1 MQVSPMRTVL
11 FLAFCAATLH
21 AAPSPKEIAFF
32 EKEIRP
38 LLAEHCYQCHSSD
51 AKKLKGGLMLDS
63 AAGWQRGGDTG
74 EAILPGEP
82 DKSPLI
88 HAVRYADRDLQ
99 MPPKYKLDDDAIAA
113 LEKWVAMGAPDPREG
128 DQAAPSLVEIDV
140 EGGRDYWAFQKP
152 TVTPDKET
160 IDAFI
165 NAKLSESGLEPA
177 PPADRTTL
185 IRRASFDL
193 VGLPPTPEQV
203 DAFVSDSRSDK
214 EAFAGLVD
222 DLLGSDGFG
231 ERWGR
236 HWLDI
241 VRYAESMGRTRNYPF
256 PYAWRYRDYVID
268 AFNADKPYDVFVK
281 EQLAG
286 DLLPAKDDAHR
297 DALTVATGF
306 LALGSMDLNENQ
318 REQYRMDVVDEQID
332 VTSRAV
338 LGLTTACARCHDH
351 KFDPI
356 PQADYYALA
365 GIFRSTETFSGYASR
380 QGGNRKGFREDLLV
394 KLDSVPAEVVAQEEL
409 AFDPKIQKRLKNQER
424 QLASVNRELRQAIN
438 LAKTR
443 GNDRKKNRKRPKR
456 ASQIALTE
464 KQDAGRSID
473 ALKKR
478 QKALQS
484 EVAKTKRALNQRGN
498 NKKKGKKPKAPR
510 TANYAMGVR
519 EHEKPEDC
527 QINIRGEARDLGD
540 RVPRGFLQVLSA
552 SGGHELKA
560 STQSGRV
567 ELAEWM
573 VSNGNPLTARVYVNR
588 LWHHLFGNGLVRT
601 VDNFGEMGERPSH
614 PQLLDSLAVRF
625 MEGGW
630 STKAMIRE
638 IMLSD
643 TYRRRSGR
651 HEQAAVVDP
660 ENRLLAHAH
669 VRRLEA
675 EPLRDALLAISGT
688 LNRERPDGSPVL
700 RSNIGELRRAAQ
712 LKDKDWLTRR
722 SVYLPIVRGFLPD
735 FLQVFDFAE
744 PSQVMGRRDVTT
756 VSTQALFFMNNPF
769 LMEQARAAADLLFTH
784 ERDPDKRLVTAYRVA
799 LGRSPSEKEV
809 ADSKRFLKS
818 ASESKPREQLAGLL
832 QAIFAS
838 AEFRYLR

>member
-1 MQVSPMRTVL
+1 MQVSLMRTVL
-11 FLAFCAATLH
+11 FLAFCAATVH
-21 AAPSPKEIAFF
+21 AAPSPKEVAFF

-51 AKKLKGGLMLDS
+51 AKNIKGGLLLDS
-63 AAGWQRGGDTG
+63 AVGWQRGGDTG

-82 DKSPLI
+82 DNSLLI
-88 HAVRYADRDLQ
+88 DAVRYAERDLQ
-99 MPPKYKLDDDAIAA
+99 MPPKYKLEDDAIAA
-113 LEKWVAMGAPDPREG
+113 LEKWVALGAPDPREG
-128 DQAAPSLVEIDV
+128 DQSAPSLAEIDIDS
-140 EGGRDYWAFQKP
+140 GRDYWAFQKP
-152 TVTPDKET
+152 VFSPGKGS

-165 NAKLSESGLEPA
+165 GAKLNESGLEPA
-177 PPADRTTL
+177 PLADRTIL

-203 DAFVSDSRSDK
+203 DAFVSDSRSDQD
-214 EAFAGLVD
+214 AFAALVD
-222 DLLGSDGFG
+222 EFLASDGFG

-241 VRYAESMGRTRNYPF
+241 VRYGESMGRTRNYPF

-268 AFNADKPYDVFVK
+268 AFNADKPYNVFVQ

-286 DLLPAKDDAHR
+286 DLLPAKDDAHH

-356 PQADYYALA
+356 PQSDYYALA
-365 GIFRSTETFSGYASR
+365 GIFRSTKTFSGYASR
-380 QGGNRKGFREDLLV
+380 QGGNRKGFRDDLLV
-394 KLDSVPAEVVAQEEL
+394 KLDSVSAEVVAKEEL
-409 AFDPKIQKRLKNQER
+409 AFDPKIQKRLKNQEN
-424 QLASVNRELRQAIN
+424 QLATVNRELRQAIN
-438 LAKTR
+438 KAKAR
-443 GNDRKKNRKRPKR
+443 SNGGKKRKRNKR
-456 ASQIALTE
+456 ATQVVLTE
-464 KQDAGRSID
+464 KQEAGKSIET
-473 ALKKR
+473 LKKR
-478 QKALQS
+478 QRELQQ
-484 EVAKTKRALNQRGN
+484 EVSKTKRALNQRGN
-498 NKKKGKKPKAPR
+498 NKKKGKKPKVPR

-519 EHEKPEDC
+519 EQEQPEDC
-527 QINIRGEARDLGD
+527 QINIRGEARNLGE

-552 SGGHELKA
+552 PGAHELNLSK
-560 STQSGRV
+560 QSGRLQ
-567 ELAEWM
+567 LAEWM
-573 VSNGNPLTARVYVNR
+573 VSPDNPLTARVYVNR
-588 LWHHLFGNGLVRT
+588 LWHHLFGHGLLRT

-614 PQLLDSLAVRF
+614 RGLLDHLAVTF
-625 MEGGW
+625 MNEGW
-630 STKAMIRE
+630 STKSMIRE

-643 TYRRRSGR
+643 TYQRQSG
-651 HEQAAVVDP
+651 HHGKAAQIDP
-660 ENRLLAHAH
+660 ENRLLAHAN
-669 VRRLEA
+669 VRRLQA
-675 EPLRDALLAISGT
+675 EPLRDALLAISGR
-688 LNRERPDGSPVL
+688 LNRERPDGSPVM
-700 RSNIGELRRAAQ
+700 RNSIGEMRRAAQ
-712 LKDKDWLTRR
+712 LKDEDWLTRR

-769 LMEQARAAADLLFTH
+769 LMAQARAAADLIFTH
-784 ERDPDKRLVTAYRVA
+784 EKDPDKRLVAAYRVA
-799 LGRSPSEKEV
+799 LGRTPSEDELV
-809 ADSKRFLKS
+809 ASKRFLES
-818 ASESKPREQLAGLL
+818 ASGSKPREQLAGLF
-832 QAIFAS
+832 QALFAS

>member
-1 MQVSPMRTVL
+1 
-11 FLAFCAATLH
+11 
-21 AAPSPKEIAFF
+21 
-32 EKEIRP
+32 
-38 LLAEHCYQCHSSD
+38 
-51 AKKLKGGLMLDS
+51 MLDS

-74 EAILPGEP
+74 EVILPGEP
-82 DKSPLI
+82 GESPLI

-99 MPPKYKLDDDAIAA
+99 MPPKYKLDDDAIAV
-113 LEKWVAMGAPDPREG
+113 LEKWIAMGAPDPREG
-128 DQAAPSLVEIDV
+128 DQAAPSIAEIDV
-140 EGGRDYWAFQKP
+140 EAGRDYWAFQKP
-152 TVTPDKET
+152 TVSPGKET

-165 NAKLSESGLEPA
+165 NAKLSENGLEPVPA
-177 PPADRTTL
+177 ADRTTL

-203 DAFVSDSRSDK
+203 DAFVSDSRSDQ
-214 EAFAGLVD
+214 EAFAALVD
-222 DLLGSDGFG
+222 DLLASDGFG

-236 HWLDI
+236 HWLDV

-268 AFNADKPYDVFVK
+268 AFNADKPYDVFVR

-365 GIFRSTETFSGYASR
+365 GIFRSTETLSGYASR
-380 QGGNRKGFREDLLV
+380 QGGNRKGFRDDLLV
-394 KLDSVPAEVVAQEEL
+394 KLDSVPAEVVAHEEL
-409 AFDPKIQKRLKNQER
+409 VYDPKIQKRLKNQEK

-438 LAKTR
+438 QAKAR
-443 GNDRKKNRKRPKR
+443 ANDRKKGKARKRGKR
-456 ASQIALTE
+456 ASQVALTE
-464 KQDAGRSID
+464 KQEAGKSVD
-473 ALKKR
+473 ALKRR
-478 QKALQS
+478 QKALQR
-484 EVAKTKRALNQRGN
+484 EVAKTKRELNQRGN
-498 NKKKGKKPKAPR
+498 NRKKGKKPKRPR

-527 QINIRGEARDLGD
+527 QINIRGEARNLGD
-540 RVPRGFLQVLSA
+540 SVPRGFLQVLSA
-552 SGGHELKA
+552 SGAHELKA
-560 STQSGRV
+560 SKQSGRL

-573 VSNGNPLTARVYVNR
+573 VSKENPLTARVYVNR
-588 LWHHLFGNGLVRT
+588 LWHHLFGSGLVRT

-614 PQLLDSLAVRF
+614 PQLLDHLALKF
-625 MEGGW
+625 MDGGW

-638 IMLSD
+638 IVLSD

-651 HEQAAVVDP
+651 HEQAAEVDP
-660 ENRLLAHAH
+660 ENRLLAHAQ

-675 EPLRDALLAISGT
+675 EPLRDALLAISGS

-700 RSNIGELRRAAQ
+700 RSNLGEMRRAAQ

-784 ERDPDKRLVTAYRVA
+784 ETDPDKRLVKAYRVA
-799 LGRSPSEKEV
+799 LGRSPSEKEI
-809 ADSKRFLKS
+809 ANSKRFLAS
-818 ASESKPREQLAGLL
+818 ASESKPRAQLAGLL
-832 QAIFAS
+832 QAVFAS

>member
-1 MQVSPMRTVL
+1 MQSSSMRLAL
-11 FLAFCAATLH
+11 FLGFCAATLH
-21 AAPSPKEIAFF
+21 AAPSAKEISFF
-32 EKEIRP
+32 EKKIRP
-38 LLAEHCYQCHSSD
+38 LLAEHCYKCHSAD
-51 AKKLKGGLMLDS
+51 AKKLKGGFLLDS
-63 AAGWQRGGDTG
+63 ATGWQRGGDTG
-74 EAILPGEP
+74 EAILPGDP

-113 LEKWVAMGAPDPREG
+113 FEKWVAMGAPDPREG
-128 DQAAPSLVEIDV
+128 RQPSTTLAEIDID
-140 EGGRDYWAFQKP
+140 GGRDYWAFKKLKSS
-152 TVTPDKET
+152 PDKET
-160 IDAFI
+160 VDAFV
-165 NAKLSESGLEPA
+165 ATRLSEAGLEPA
-177 PPADRTTL
+177 PSADRTTL

-193 VGLPPTPEQV
+193 VGLPPTPAQI
-203 DAFVSDSRSDK
+203 DAFVSDARSDE
-214 EAFAGLVD
+214 EAFAELVD
-222 DLLGSDGFG
+222 DLLDSDGFG

-241 VRYAESMGRTRNYPF
+241 VRYGESMGRTRNYPF

-268 AFNADKPYDVFVK
+268 AFNEDKPYNVFVR

-286 DLLPAKDDAHR
+286 DLMPAKDVAER

-356 PQADYYALA
+356 PQSDYYALA
-365 GIFRSTETFSGYASR
+365 GIFRSTDTFSGYTAK
-380 QGGNRKGFREDLLV
+380 QGGNRKGFRDDLLV
-394 KLDSVPAEVVAQEEL
+394 KLDSVPADVVAQEEL
-409 AFDPKIQKRLKNQER
+409 AYDPKIKKRLKNQER
-424 QLASVNRELRQAIN
+424 QLAVVNCELREAIN
-438 LAKTR
+438 KTKS
-443 GNDRKKNRKRPKR
+443 GGKDRKKSRKRNKR
-456 ASQIALTE
+456 ATQVALTE
-464 KQDAGRSID
+464 KQDAGKSIG
-473 ALKKR
+473 ALKKQ
-478 QKALQS
+478 QKELQR
-484 EVAKTKRALNQRGN
+484 EVAKTKRALNQGGN
-498 NKKKGKKPKAPR
+498 NKKGKTPKVPR

-519 EHEKPEDC
+519 EHKQPEDC
-527 QINIRGEARDLGD
+527 QINIGGEARNLGD
-540 RVPRGFLQVLSA
+540 RVLRGFLQVLSA
-552 SGGHELKA
+552 TDKHELKPLK
-560 STQSGRV
+560 QSGRL
-567 ELAEWM
+567 ELADWM
-573 VSNGNPLTARVYVNR
+573 VSRENPLTARVYVNR
-588 LWHHLFGNGLVRT
+588 LWHHLFGHGLVRT

-614 PQLLDSLAVRF
+614 PQLLDYLASNF
-625 MEGGW
+625 MEEGW

-643 TYRRRSGR
+643 TYRRRSGQ
-651 HEQAAVVDP
+651 HDKVSEIDP
-660 ENRLLAHAH
+660 ENRFLAHTH

-675 EPLRDALLAISGT
+675 EPLRDALLAIGGT
-688 LNRERPDGSPVL
+688 LNRKRPEGSPVL
-700 RSNIGELRRAAQ
+700 RSSIGELRRAAQ

-769 LMEQARAAADLLFTH
+769 LMAQARASADLLFTH
-784 ERDPDKRLVTAYRVA
+784 EKDPDTRLVKAYRVA
-799 LGRSPSEKEV
+799 LGREPSDDEV
-809 ADSKRFLKS
+809 AASKRFLAS
-818 ASESKPREQLAGLL
+818 ASESKPREQWAGLF
-832 QAIFAS
+832 QALFAS